1 METGSCHIAK
11 KIGRIYERF
20 LQTPALCSFPAPCV
34 YRSKSV
40 DTWENTS
47 GKGKK
52 KCIGFFVYRVCN
64 VQMGVMQIYKCVWVF
79 TWHGWT
85 RGKAGGVGGFYQW
98 QVCTQTHTCAGD
110 TSVHRHACAGNT
122 RVHRHRPAGPRSP
135 RAGTGCAGIWGW
147 PPRTTCRSRVILGR
161 PLPTPGAG
169 AFFSR
174 ACICV
179 CIILIF
185 DGMIKTF

>member
-85 RGKAGGVGGFYQW
+85 RGKAGGGVLP
-98 QVCTQTHTCAGD
+98 VA
-110 TSVHRHACAGNT
+110 SVHSNTHVCRRHGCAQT
-122 RVHRHRPAGPRSP
+122 RVCRKRECTDTDPRVPP
-135 RAGTGCAGIWGW
+135 RRDGVRWYWGW